1 MDWANPDQ
9 VPADIFRRA
18 RSLVPPKSVRASI
31 WNWRWMTASA
41 AAACLV
47 LLVVFIA
54 LRFGARQAVSGPN
67 EPLVAQQH
75 QPDAGP
81 GAKFAATPRGL
92 PRRSP
97 A

>member
-1 MDWANPDQ
+1 
-9 VPADIFRRA
+9 
-18 RSLVPPKSVRASI
+18 VPPKSVRASI